1 MAGCLFETAPD
12 RTVFFPWTH
21 LRTCT
26 DPSCIV
32 WNIRKTDFQL
42 TKTKSMTAKSIE
54 MHRRLPFIRRRAT
67 TSNTAHFLPSRAH
80 MPLPYVSV
88 LRHLRPTGKPA
99 PVPNTHAA
107 DLLPVPEALPCSWWF
122 YGTYLSVLFKNL
134 FPHRRWITSTS
145 SAKWALEASQYN
157 IAPTIILPNENSP
170 TSHKA
175 SNTTSTYLCTWRRHC
190 TTFTKTRPSLSCA
203 LCSPWDHLTLDAF
216 SWTHKRRHT
225 SIK

>member
-1 MAGCLFETAPD
+1 MSEL
-12 RTVFFPWTH
+12 
-21 LRTCT
+21 
-26 DPSCIV
+26 
-32 WNIRKTDFQL
+32 
-42 TKTKSMTAKSIE
+42 IE
-54 MHRRLPFIRRRAT
+54 MHRQLPFIRQRAT
-67 TSNTAHFLPSRAH
+67 TSNTAHFLHSRAH
-80 MPLPYVSV
+80 MPFPNISV

-107 DLLPVPEALPCSWWF
+107 DLLPVPEALSCSWWF
-122 YGTYLSVLFKNL
+122 YGTYLSVCLSVCNPLKICSHTD
-134 FPHRRWITSTS
+134 HRRCISSTS

-170 TSHKA
+170 TLHKA

-203 LCSPWDHLTLDAF
+203 LCSPWDHLALNAF
-216 SWTHKRRHT
+216 SLTHKRRHT